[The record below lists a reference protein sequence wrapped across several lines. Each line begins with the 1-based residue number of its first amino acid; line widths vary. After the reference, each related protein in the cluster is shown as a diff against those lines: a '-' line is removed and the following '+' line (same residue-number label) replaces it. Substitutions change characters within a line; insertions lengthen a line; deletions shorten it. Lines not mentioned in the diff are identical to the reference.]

1 MRTELQSKEAPVR
14 DVHADFLGPGR
25 GYVSEGGVPAS
36 SHAFTRGESGTQRVF
51 APSIISARRATN
63 ACIASRKRMQ
73 SARNS
78 SETKSPGRL
87 GVRAPGDVS
96 GCPSGPGITPH
107 LCVETVDNSELVEPQ
122 TPQRSGPSGGDGRE
136 L

>member
-1 MRTELQSKEAPVR
+1 VRTELQSKEAPVR
-14 DVHADFLGPGR
+14 DVHADFPGPGR

-122 TPQRSGPSGGDGRE
+122 TPQRSGPSSGDGRE